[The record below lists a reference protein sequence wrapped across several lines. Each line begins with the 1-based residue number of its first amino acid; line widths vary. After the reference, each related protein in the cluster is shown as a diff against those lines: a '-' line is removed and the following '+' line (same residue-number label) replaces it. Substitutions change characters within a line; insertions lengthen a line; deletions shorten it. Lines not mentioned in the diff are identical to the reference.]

1 MSASLIVDSREPQ
14 RVLTL
19 LNKKSIPYRLDTLN
33 YGDYIILG
41 KPSVVIERKNI
52 FDLFNSLDDNRIW
65 KQLRGLEKYI
75 GYKKVL
81 LIEGSVWQ
89 VISNKGK
96 GKLNKGGIAA
106 RYTGRYYSTLAII
119 TKQWDVQI
127 VHVDTPSDSVH
138 YISKLIEKVNSDEV
152 APYPILVSK
161 NDRDINE
168 EVRDIIGAIDGIGVK
183 KREILLDKVKTIE
196 DLVKLNEAD
205 LIKMVGDKLGKHI
218 YEVLRYKVDS
228 K

>member
-106 RYTGRYYSTLAII
+106 RYIGRYYSTLAII